1 MASRQE
7 GKIRVIAVDW
17 SGDASRAN
25 RKIWLAEVRGGE
37 LIRLESG
44 RGREEVVD
52 HLVATASDDP
62 ELVVGFDF
70 AFSLPAWFLD
80 ERGLRCVRELWEL
93 VNDEG
98 EAWLDDGDSPFWGRP
113 GRTQPDLP
121 AHYRRT
127 EQEVKVAT
135 GSQPK
140 SPFQIGGVGAVGT
153 GSLRGMPFLHRL
165 DREGFSIWPFDDPL
179 LPLVIE
185 IYPRL
190 LTGDVVKSDPEA
202 RLSYLQREFP
212 RLTGELRDRAANNEH
227 AFDAAVS
234 ALVMDGHAKDL
245 GVLERPGDL
254 RIQKE
259 GAIWWPKS
267 PLVSAPRLRRALSY
281 AAGLH
286 AYQER
291 KGTDGT
297 PYVAHLLGVCS
308 LVLEAGG
315 DEDQAIAALLHD
327 AAEDQGGRQRLED
340 IREQFGDRVARIV
353 ESCTDTFESP
363 KPEWRPRKEAY
374 VSGLAD
380 ETEDVLLVACAD
392 KLYNA
397 RAILRDYRRVGDQV
411 FERFNAEKEETLWYY
426 RLLADAFVES
436 ELDSWLVDELRR
448 TVNDLEA
455 AVG

>member
-17 SGDASRAN
+17 SGNAN
-25 RKIWLAEVRGGE
+25 QAHRKIWLAEVRDDE

-44 RGREEVVD
+44 RSREEVVD
-52 HLVATASDDP
+52 HLIATASDDP

-70 AFSLPAWFLD
+70 AFSLPVWFLD
-80 ERGLRCVRELWEL
+80 ERGLGSVRELWKL

-98 EAWLDDGDSPFWGRP
+98 ETWLDDGDSPFWGRP
-113 GRTQPDLP
+113 GHTKPDLP

-127 EQEVKVAT
+127 EQDVRLAT

-140 SPFQIGGVGAVGT
+140 SPFQIGGAGAVGT
-153 GSLRGMPFLHRL
+153 GSLRGMPYLHRL
-165 DREGFSIWPFDDPL
+165 DREGFSIWPFDHPL
-179 LPLVIE
+179 MPLVIE

-190 LTGDVVKSDPEA
+190 LTGDVVKSDSEA
-202 RLSYLQREFP
+202 RLNYLEGKFP
-212 RLTGELRDRAANNEH
+212 RLTGELRERAAGNED

-234 ALVMDGHAKDL
+234 ALVMDGHAKAL
-245 GVLERPGDL
+245 GALERPGDL

-259 GAIWWPKS
+259 GAIWWPES

-286 AYQER
+286 AHQKR
-291 KGTDGT
+291 KGPDGT

-308 LVLEAGG
+308 LVFEAGG

-327 AAEDQGGRQRLED
+327 AAEDQGGRERLED
-340 IREQFGDRVARIV
+340 IQERFGYRVARFV
-353 ESCTDTFESP
+353 ETCTDTFESP

-397 RAILRDYRRVGDQV
+397 RAILRDYRRVGDRV
-411 FERFNAEKEETLWYY
+411 FERFNAEREETLWYY
-426 RLLADAFVES
+426 RSLARVFVES